1 MSDANNPPPVSN
13 TPPAQPPAN
22 MPPPPPRSGWVTALM
37 AIAGIILL
45 LPGVC
50 ALVFGAMSLSSP
62 SSAAGI
68 MPFVMVGLLVGF
80 GGLALVV
87 SAIRGRQR

>member
-1 MSDANNPPPVSN
+1 
-13 TPPAQPPAN
+13 
-22 MPPPPPRSGWVTALM
+22 M
-37 AIAGIILL
+37 AAFLRRRLFAVIPLVLLTTSLVFSLILL

>member
-1 MSDANNPPPVSN
+1 MSDADNPPPTSN
-13 TPPAQPPAN
+13 MPPVQPPAN

-50 ALVFGAMSLSSP
+50 ALIFGAISLSSP

-80 GGLALVV
+80 GGLMLIL
-87 SAIRGRQR
+87 SAIRGRPH

>member
-80 GGLALVV
+80 GGLVLVV